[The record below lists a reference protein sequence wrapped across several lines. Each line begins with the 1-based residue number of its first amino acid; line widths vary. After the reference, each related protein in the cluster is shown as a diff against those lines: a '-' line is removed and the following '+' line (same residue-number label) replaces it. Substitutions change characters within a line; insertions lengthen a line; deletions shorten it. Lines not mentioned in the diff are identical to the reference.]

1 MPTIQCPHCKHQAR
15 VPSLDKIEGKNVKC
29 PSCGQKFYV
38 EPPAPELPNVGSNEF
53 AFRGPAPEFTP
64 PDAPRANP
72 PRRSSK
78 GESLFR
84 PLSYDP
90 NGATSEARYPNL
102 MRYIALS
109 ETLNTFLF
117 RLGLVLI
124 VIVIGL
130 VIGEVA
136 AIIQLIQG
144 ELEAISGMIFM
155 PLIAALAALSL
166 WLYFILYMAVTEFLR
181 VVVDTE
187 NNTRH

>member
-1 MPTIQCPHCKHQAR
+1 MPTIQCPHCRHEAR
-15 VPSLDKIEGKNVKC
+15 VPSLDKIGGKNVKC

-38 EPPAPELPNVGSNEF
+38 EPPAPEIPKVESNEF
-53 AFRGPAPEFTP
+53 AFRGPVPEFTP
-64 PDAPRANP
+64 PETPRANP
-72 PRRSSK
+72 PRRSPK

-109 ETLNTFLF
+109 ETLNTLLF
-117 RLGLVLI
+117 RLGLAL
-124 VIVIGL
+124 IVIGL
-130 VIGEVA
+130 AIGEVA

-144 ELEAISGMIFM
+144 ELEAILGMILM

-166 WLYFILYMAVTEFLR
+166 WLYFIFYMAVTEFIR

>member
-38 EPPAPELPNVGSNEF
+38 EPPAPELPTVGSNEF

-64 PDAPRANP
+64 PEAPRANP

-109 ETLNTFLF
+109 ETINTILF
-117 RLGLVLI
+117 RLGLAL
-124 VIVIGL
+124 IVIGL
-130 VIGEVA
+130 AIGEVA
-136 AIIQLIQG
+136 AIIQIIQG
-144 ELEAISGMIFM
+144 ELEAIIAMVVW
-155 PLIAALAALSL
+155 PLIAALVALSL
-166 WLYFILYMAVTEFLR
+166 WLSFIFYMAISEFIR
-181 VVVDTE
+181 VVVDIE
-187 NNTRH
+187 NNTRR